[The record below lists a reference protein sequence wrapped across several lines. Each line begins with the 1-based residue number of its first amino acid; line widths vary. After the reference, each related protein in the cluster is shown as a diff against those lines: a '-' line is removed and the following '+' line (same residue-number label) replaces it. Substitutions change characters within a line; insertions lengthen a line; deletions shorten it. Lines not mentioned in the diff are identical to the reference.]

1 MVALVLSILIAVAGV
16 VAILVI
22 GKRRP
27 VGAPLSWGE
36 AMLAGTLG
44 FALMFWVYG
53 VIPHQWLSYSEN
65 ELTWRSD
72 KILVGPSLGFT
83 GDEGVLEYFLPFTV
97 SAQTI
102 GHTVAVLIYGLVLGL
117 NVWVFAH
124 WQDRAKNAKA
134 RDELEAVSDYG
145 RPLVK
150 QG

>member
-1 MVALVLSILIAVAGV
+1 MVALFLSILIAALGV
-16 VAILVI
+16 VAIVLI

-53 VIPHQWLSYSEN
+53 VVPHQWLSYSEN
-65 ELTWRSD
+65 ELSWRSD
-72 KILVGPSLGFT
+72 VILVGPSLPFT
-83 GDEGVLEYFLPFTV
+83 GEEGFLAYFLPFSV
-97 SAQTI
+97 SAQTFSHI
-102 GHTVAVLIYGLVLGL
+102 VAVLIYGAALGL
-117 NVWVFAH
+117 NIWVFAH
-124 WQDRAKNAKA
+124 WQDRAKKAKE
-134 RDELEAVSDYG
+134 RDELEATSGYG